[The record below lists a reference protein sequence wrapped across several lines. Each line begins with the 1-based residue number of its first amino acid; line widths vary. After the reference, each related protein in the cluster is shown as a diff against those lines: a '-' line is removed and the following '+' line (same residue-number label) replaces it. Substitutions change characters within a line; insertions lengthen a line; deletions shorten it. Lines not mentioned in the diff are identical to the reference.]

1 MTVCVMDRVVNCPES
16 NNIRG
21 KFSEISGNLL
31 FVAAETILS
40 NIIRK
45 LLWFEISKM
54 LIAVLKKKL
63 LYCVV
68 YYNFRHTFVS
78 HHLAKYCDRRV
89 CVSASCLSVHSH
101 YLTTRMITLHRMSV
115 ACCTLLCL
123 GPPLVVVVIFSA

>member
-16 NNIRG
+16 NNIRE

-63 LYCVV
+63 LC
-68 YYNFRHTFVS
+68 
-78 HHLAKYCDRRV
+78 HL
-89 CVSASCLSVHSH
+89 L
-101 YLTTRMITLHRMSV
+101 
-115 ACCTLLCL
+115 
-123 GPPLVVVVIFSA
+123 